1 MSDENTNTVNKKRI
15 YSAIQPSGQLTL
27 GNYLGAL
34 RNFPKLQGD
43 YDCVYCIANMH
54 SLTVRQDPEQLK
66 ERIYSLLAL
75 YLACGLDPEKNVLYL
90 QSHVHEH
97 AELAWILN
105 CYTYNGELSRMTQFK
120 DKSSKHADNINA
132 GLFTYPVLM
141 AADILLYQS
150 DFVPIGQ
157 DQKQHLEL
165 SRDIADR
172 FNKLYGQT
180 FVIPNP
186 LISRQ
191 GARIMS
197 LQDPDKKMS
206 KSDTNTSNF
215 VLIVEDPASIMKKF
229 KKAVTDSEAEV
240 RYDEENKPGVSNLI
254 NIYAS
259 VTDKSVPD
267 VEKEFEGAR
276 YGEFKMAVGQ
286 AVIDALAPVREK
298 YEELMGDK
306 GYLEK
311 VLKEGREK
319 ASAIASVTLRDVYE
333 KVGFVV

>member
-1 MSDENTNTVNKKRI
+1 MSEEKIARKRI

-34 RNFPKLQGD
+34 RNFPKLQND

-54 SLTVRQDPEQLK
+54 SLTVRQDPAELR
-66 ERIYSLLAL
+66 ERIYSLLSL

-180 FVIPNP
+180 FVVPAP
-186 LISRQ
+186 LISKQ

-197 LQDPDKKMS
+197 LQEPSKKMS

-215 VLIVEDPASIMKKF
+215 VLLTEAPEAIMKKF

-254 NIYAS
+254 NIYGA
-259 VTDKSVPD
+259 VTDKSVSD

-276 YGEFKMAVGQ
+276 YGDFKMAVGQ
-286 AVIDALAPVREK
+286 AVIDALTPIREK
-298 YEELMGDK
+298 YEQLMNDK
-306 GYLEK
+306 AYLNS
-311 VLKEGREK
+311 VLKSGREK
-319 ASAIASVTLRDVYE
+319 ASEIASATLYDVYE

>member
-34 RNFPKLQGD
+34 RNFPKLQND

-172 FNKLYGQT
+172 FNRLYGKT

-259 VTDKSVPD
+259 VTDKSVPE
-267 VEKEFEGAR
+267 VEREFEGAR

-286 AVIDALAPVREK
+286 AVIDALTPVREK
-298 YEELMGDK
+298 YEALMGDK
-306 GYLEK
+306 AYLEK
-311 VLKEGREK
+311 VLKEGRDK
-319 ASAIASVTLRDVYE
+319 ASAIASLTLRDVYE

>member
-1 MSDENTNTVNKKRI
+1 MGEEKNARKRI

-34 RNFPKLQGD
+34 RNFPKLQND

-54 SLTVRQDPEQLK
+54 SLTVRQDPAELR
-66 ERIYSLLAL
+66 ERIYSLLSL
-75 YLACGLDPEKNVLYL
+75 YLACGLDPKKNVLYL

-180 FVIPNP
+180 FVVPAP
-186 LISRQ
+186 LISKQ

-197 LQDPDKKMS
+197 LQEPSKKMS

-215 VLIVEDPASIMKKF
+215 VLLTEAPEAIMKKF

-254 NIYAS
+254 NIYGA
-259 VTDKSVPD
+259 VTDKSVSD

-276 YGEFKMAVGQ
+276 YGDFKMAVGQ
-286 AVIDALAPVREK
+286 AVIDALTPIREK
-298 YEELMGDK
+298 YEQLMNDK
-306 GYLEK
+306 AYLNS
-311 VLKEGREK
+311 VLKSGREK
-319 ASAIASVTLRDVYE
+319 ASEIASATLSDVYE

>member
-1 MSDENTNTVNKKRI
+1 MGEEKIARKRI

-34 RNFPKLQGD
+34 RNFPKLQND

-54 SLTVRQDPEQLK
+54 SLTVRQDPAELR
-66 ERIYSLLAL
+66 ERIYSLLSL

-105 CYTYNGELSRMTQFK
+105 CYTYNGELSRMPQFK

-180 FVIPNP
+180 FVVPAP
-186 LISRQ
+186 LISKQ

-197 LQDPDKKMS
+197 LQEPSKKMS

-215 VLIVEDPASIMKKF
+215 VLLTEAPEAIMKKF

-254 NIYAS
+254 NIYGA
-259 VTDKSVPD
+259 VTDKSVSD

-276 YGEFKMAVGQ
+276 YGDFKMAVGQ
-286 AVIDALAPVREK
+286 AVIDALTPIREK
-298 YEELMGDK
+298 YEQLMNDK
-306 GYLEK
+306 AYLNS
-311 VLKEGREK
+311 VLKSGREK
-319 ASAIASVTLRDVYE
+319 ASEIASATLYDVYE

>member
-1 MSDENTNTVNKKRI
+1 MLDGKKVLF
-15 YSAIQPSGQLTL
+15 SGMQATGNLTL

-34 RNFPKLQGD
+34 KNWVSLADEYMCFYSVVD
-43 YDCVYCIANMH
+43 EH
-54 SLTVRQDPEQLK
+54 SITVRQDPAVLRK
-66 ERIYSLLAL
+66 RSRALLTL
-75 YLACGLDPEKNVLYL
+75 YIAAGIDPEKACIYY
-90 QSHVHEH
+90 QSHVSAH

-180 FVIPNP
+180 FVVPAP
-186 LISRQ
+186 LISKQ

-197 LQDPDKKMS
+197 LQEPSKKMS

-215 VLIVEDPASIMKKF
+215 VLLTEAPEAIMKKF

-254 NIYAS
+254 NIYGA
-259 VTDKSVPD
+259 VTDKSVSD

-276 YGEFKMAVGQ
+276 YGDFKMAVGQ
-286 AVIDALAPVREK
+286 AVIDALTPIREK
-298 YEELMGDK
+298 YEQLMNDK
-306 GYLEK
+306 AYLNS
-311 VLKEGREK
+311 VLKSGREK
-319 ASAIASVTLRDVYE
+319 ASEIASATLYDVYE

>member
-1 MSDENTNTVNKKRI
+1 MGEEKIARKRI

-34 RNFPKLQGD
+34 RNFPKLQND

-54 SLTVRQDPEQLK
+54 SLTVRQDPAELR
-66 ERIYSLLAL
+66 ERIYSLLSL

-180 FVIPNP
+180 FVVPAP
-186 LISRQ
+186 LISKQ

-197 LQDPDKKMS
+197 LQEPSKKMS

-215 VLIVEDPASIMKKF
+215 VLLTEAPEAIMKKF

-254 NIYAS
+254 NIYGA
-259 VTDKSVPD
+259 VTDKSVSD

-276 YGEFKMAVGQ
+276 YGDFKMAVGQ
-286 AVIDALAPVREK
+286 AVIDALTPIREK
-298 YEELMGDK
+298 YEQLMNDK
-306 GYLEK
+306 AYLNS
-311 VLKEGREK
+311 VLKSGREK
-319 ASAIASVTLRDVYE
+319 ASEIASATLSDVYE

>member
-1 MSDENTNTVNKKRI
+1 MSEEKNARKRI

-34 RNFPKLQGD
+34 RNFPKLQND

-54 SLTVRQDPEQLK
+54 SLTVRQDPAELR
-66 ERIYSLLAL
+66 ERIYSLLSL

-180 FVIPNP
+180 FVVPAP
-186 LISRQ
+186 LISKQ

-197 LQDPDKKMS
+197 LQEPSKKMS

-215 VLIVEDPASIMKKF
+215 VLLTEAPEAIMKKF

-254 NIYAS
+254 NIYGA
-259 VTDKSVPD
+259 VTDKSVSD

-276 YGEFKMAVGQ
+276 YGDFKMAVGQ
-286 AVIDALAPVREK
+286 AVIDALTPIREK
-298 YEELMGDK
+298 YEQLMNDK
-306 GYLEK
+306 AYLNS
-311 VLKEGREK
+311 VLKSGREK
-319 ASAIASVTLRDVYE
+319 ASEIASATLYDVYE

>member
-180 FVIPNP
+180 FVVPAP
-186 LISRQ
+186 LISKQ